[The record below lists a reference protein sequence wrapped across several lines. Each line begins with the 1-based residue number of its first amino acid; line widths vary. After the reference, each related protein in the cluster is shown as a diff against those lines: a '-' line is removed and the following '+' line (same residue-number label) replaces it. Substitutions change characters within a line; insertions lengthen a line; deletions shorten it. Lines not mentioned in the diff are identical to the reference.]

1 MAVAEIIK
9 TMEAKMDKSIEAM
22 KVDLAS
28 IRTGRA
34 NPAILNK
41 VMVDYYGAM
50 TPIPQ
55 VASVASPEPRL
66 ITVQPWEKTMLK
78 AIEKAIMT
86 SDLGL
91 NPSSDGVV
99 IRLNIP
105 MLTEDRRKEL
115 VKQVGKKAEEYR
127 VTVRNA
133 RRDANDAIKKLEK
146 AKEITEDESKKGV
159 EDIQK
164 LTDKRMK
171 DLEAVVAAK
180 EKEVMSV

>member
-91 NPSSDGVV
+91 NP
-99 IRLNIP
+99 
-105 MLTEDRRKEL
+105 
-115 VKQVGKKAEEYR
+115 
-127 VTVRNA
+127 
-133 RRDANDAIKKLEK
+133 
-146 AKEITEDESKKGV
+146 
-159 EDIQK
+159 
-164 LTDKRMK
+164 
-171 DLEAVVAAK
+171 
-180 EKEVMSV
+180 